1 MIATGLKMFVLIFG
15 LLIYVQAWQQI
26 SERAQKA
33 VRTGSHRGLACA
45 RSHSRF
51 VVSMDIYGKFSR
63 PVQID
68 LGMLGWAQGE
78 AYVNGELSVSFSP
91 WLKKSSLETYK
102 LELPLGIDIEQ
113 SDEDGICRIVGI
125 SGTGSAN
132 SAENIKVGD
141 MVRAIT
147 AREQHMV
154 YPQAQVAL
162 GGIGR
167 PQLVT
172 TFLPVERRP
181 DAFDKLMDG
190 IRSNLE
196 ISSNSDDA
204 GLREQGR
211 VQLVLERPL

>member
-1 MIATGLKMFVLIFG
+1 MLIVIFG
-15 LLIYVQAWQQI
+15 LLFHVLGWQKP
-26 SERAQKA
+26 SERARTA
-33 VRTGSHRGLACA
+33 VKTGSRRGLAFA
-45 RSHSRF
+45 RSLSRS

-78 AYVNGELSVSFSP
+78 TYVNGELSVSFSP
-91 WLKKSSLETYK
+91 WLGQKKSSLETYK

-132 SAENIKVGD
+132 SAENVKVGD

-172 TFLPVERRP
+172 TFLPIERRL

-196 ISSNSDDA
+196 VSSNSDDVR
-204 GLREQGR
+204 LREQGR